1 MTLEIILV
9 ALVLIMCIAADK
21 FSGRFGMPALILFIG
36 IGMLFGC
43 DGIAGIEF
51 DNFTMTEYICNIALG
66 FIMFYGGFNTKW
78 KTARPVAVK
87 AVLLST
93 CGVILT
99 AAFTMLFCYFVL
111 RFPIAESFL
120 VGAVLSATD
129 AASVFAILRRKK
141 LNLKDGVASLL
152 EIESGSNDPIAYMLT
167 VIGIYILNGDNLIK
181 VPYVIFAQIV
191 YGVLIGIGLAVA
203 AIYVLTR
210 TDIIVNGLDTI
221 FILAVVLLGLG
232 LSQLDGGN
240 EFLCIYLFGILLGNS
255 RIRNKGNIVPFF
267 DGVTTLAQIV
277 IFFMLGLLS
286 YPHRFLTIIP
296 ISIAIAVFLTFIA
309 RPAVVFAI
317 LKPFKCSV
325 RQCLLVSWAG
335 LRGASS
341 IVFSIVIMAGGSV
354 MSKDLFNIV
363 FMISLL
369 SVAIQGTLLPAVSR
383 RLDMIDETSDVR
395 KTFNDYQEESSI
407 TLMRMFIPK
416 GHNWENKL
424 ISEVH
429 MPTGAIALMIKR
441 GRETI
446 ITRGNTKIC
455 GGDNLILSIPAYEN
469 GDNDSLEEINITSDN
484 NWCNRTI
491 RQLDLPENL
500 IIALVKRGEENI
512 IPSDI
517 SQIIQERGWYYYDN
531 QETNPDVR
539 NISE

>member
-99 AAFTMLFCYFVL
+99 AAFTMLCCYFVL

-232 LSQLDGGN
+232 LSQLVGGN

-309 RPAVVFAI
+309 RPAAVFAI

-341 IVFSIVIMAGGSV
+341 IVFSIVVMAGGSV

-383 RLDMIDETSDVR
+383 RLDMKHQMYVR
-395 KTFNDYQEESSI
+395 HSMIIKKNHQLRLCVCSYLKAI
-407 TLMRMFIPK
+407 TGR
-416 GHNWENKL
+416 
-424 ISEVH
+424 IS
-429 MPTGAIALMIKR
+429 L
-441 GRETI
+441 
-446 ITRGNTKIC
+446 
-455 GGDNLILSIPAYEN
+455 
-469 GDNDSLEEINITSDN
+469 
-484 NWCNRTI
+484 
-491 RQLDLPENL
+491 
-500 IIALVKRGEENI
+500 
-512 IPSDI
+512 
-517 SQIIQERGWYYYDN
+517 
-531 QETNPDVR
+531 
-539 NISE
+539 

>member
-232 LSQLDGGN
+232 LSQLVGGN

-255 RIRNKGNIVPFF
+255 RIRNKGNIVP
-267 DGVTTLAQIV
+267 
-277 IFFMLGLLS
+277 FFMLGLLS

-309 RPAVVFAI
+309 RPAAVFAI

-512 IPSDI
+512 IPIGDTL
-517 SQIIQERGWYYYDN
+517 IQNG
-531 QETNPDVR
+531 DVVVIYR
-539 NISE
+539 R

>member
-78 KTARPVAVK
+78 ETARPVAVK

-232 LSQLDGGN
+232 LSQLVGGN

-407 TLMRMFIPK
+407 TLMRMFIPI
-416 GHNWENKL
+416 GR
-424 ISEVH
+424 IS
-429 MPTGAIALMIKR
+429 L
-441 GRETI
+441 
-446 ITRGNTKIC
+446 
-455 GGDNLILSIPAYEN
+455 
-469 GDNDSLEEINITSDN
+469 
-484 NWCNRTI
+484 
-491 RQLDLPENL
+491 
-500 IIALVKRGEENI
+500 
-512 IPSDI
+512 
-517 SQIIQERGWYYYDN
+517 
-531 QETNPDVR
+531 
-539 NISE
+539 

>member
-167 VIGIYILNGDNLIK
+167 VIGIYIL
-181 VPYVIFAQIV
+181 
-191 YGVLIGIGLAVA
+191 IGIGLAVA

-232 LSQLDGGN
+232 LSQLVGGN

-309 RPAVVFAI
+309 RPAAVFAI

-341 IVFSIVIMAGGSV
+341 IVFSIVVMAGGSV

-491 RQLDLPENL
+491 RQLNLPENL

-512 IPSDI
+512 IPIGDTL
-517 SQIIQERGWYYYDN
+517 IQDGDVVVIYRG
-531 QETNPDVR
+531 
-539 NISE
+539 

>member
-232 LSQLDGGN
+232 LSQLVGGN

-341 IVFSIVIMAGGSV
+341 IVFS

-512 IPSDI
+512 IPIGDTL
-517 SQIIQERGWYYYDN
+517 IQNG
-531 QETNPDVR
+531 DVVVIYR
-539 NISE
+539 R

>member
-21 FSGRFGMPALILFIG
+21 FSGRFGMPALILFIV

-232 LSQLDGGN
+232 FSQLVGGN

-277 IFFMLGLLS
+277 IF
-286 YPHRFLTIIP
+286 FLTIIP

-512 IPSDI
+512 IPIGDTL
-517 SQIIQERGWYYYDN
+517 IQNG
-531 QETNPDVR
+531 DVVVIYR
-539 NISE
+539 R

>member
-1 MTLEIILV
+1 MR
-9 ALVLIMCIAADK
+9 D
-21 FSGRFGMPALILFIG
+21 
-36 IGMLFGC
+36 
-43 DGIAGIEF
+43 
-51 DNFTMTEYICNIALG
+51 
-66 FIMFYGGFNTKW
+66 
-78 KTARPVAVK
+78 
-87 AVLLST
+87 
-93 CGVILT
+93 
-99 AAFTMLFCYFVL
+99 
-111 RFPIAESFL
+111 FPPS
-120 VGAVLSATD
+120 D

-232 LSQLDGGN
+232 LSQLVGGN

-512 IPSDI
+512 IPIGDTL
-517 SQIIQERGWYYYDN
+517 IQNG
-531 QETNPDVR
+531 DVVVIYR
-539 NISE
+539 R

>member
-232 LSQLDGGN
+232 LSQLVGGN

-309 RPAVVFAI
+309 RPAAVFAI

-407 TLMRMFIPK
+407 T
-416 GHNWENKL
+416 H
-424 ISEVH
+424 
-429 MPTGAIALMIKR
+429 KR
-441 GRETI
+441 
-446 ITRGNTKIC
+446 N
-455 GGDNLILSIPAYEN
+455 
-469 GDNDSLEEINITSDN
+469 
-484 NWCNRTI
+484 
-491 RQLDLPENL
+491 
-500 IIALVKRGEENI
+500 
-512 IPSDI
+512 
-517 SQIIQERGWYYYDN
+517 
-531 QETNPDVR
+531 
-539 NISE
+539 

>member
-232 LSQLDGGN
+232 LSQLVGGN

-395 KTFNDYQEESSI
+395 
-407 TLMRMFIPK
+407 
-416 GHNWENKL
+416 H
-424 ISEVH
+424 
-429 MPTGAIALMIKR
+429 LMIIKKNHQLR
-441 GRETI
+441 LCVCSYLKAITGRI
-446 ITRGNTKIC
+446 
-455 GGDNLILSIPAYEN
+455 
-469 GDNDSLEEINITSDN
+469 SL
-484 NWCNRTI
+484 
-491 RQLDLPENL
+491 
-500 IIALVKRGEENI
+500 
-512 IPSDI
+512 
-517 SQIIQERGWYYYDN
+517 
-531 QETNPDVR
+531 
-539 NISE
+539 